1 MPLEK
6 RRTDFMADEQQ
17 ESIEFKVERSN
28 LYREDTFTDLKFG
41 SIRRL
46 TPVRPDG
53 TEDKTRK
60 TVFVGHTSIMTPN
73 GPLPIQNNIP
83 AKELQQAIKKFPEAM
98 QEAMDRL
105 VEEVKKYQEMEK
117 ERTRIQTPDSR
128 IIVPGR

>member
-1 MPLEK
+1 
-6 RRTDFMADEQQ
+6 MADEQQ